1 MVLRLV
7 ILLLPIACVAF
18 AGNVKTALW
27 AVVLL
32 SAQGLIARLAWP
44 NLGIEVWKAV
54 GERRVQVAVIASSA
68 LVAVLVLSGTTD
80 ALAAAREA
88 PENEFGSW
96 GEWFVVVTNLPVL
109 VYQTIIGVR
118 VYRVTRVLSLNT
130 VTTELFDSV
139 LGRLFPEDR
148 LVANPVIADALT
160 SQVSFV
166 LTRSREAIRPDELG
180 QLFVALTKCHALKVL
195 AFTAIPGQFELDQ
208 SGRPKGLPFVDP
220 RENHSERAPIALR
233 PIKLHELT
241 HLISGCKVN
250 GMLQEVDFSW
260 ASWEQVNFSK
270 ADLRAANFIGTT
282 FRQCGFREADLREL
296 RVYLSDRELA
306 GARYY
311 GSTVHEEFWY
321 TQFHNCD
328 FTRARM
334 TPDLYSFIEANGTG
348 YSKTTILEAI
358 ICLSDGTEVLA
369 KHWRNNNP
377 HT

>member
-1 MVLRLV
+1 MVLRVAVL
-7 ILLLPIACVAF
+7 ILPIACVAF
-18 AGNVKTALW
+18 AGNLRSAFW
-27 AVVLL
+27 AIVLL
-32 SAQGLIARLAWP
+32 LAQSLIARLAWP
-44 NLGIEVWKAV
+44 HLWKEVWKAV
-54 GERRVQVAVIASSA
+54 GERQVQVAVIASAA
-68 LVAVLVLSGTTD
+68 LVGVLVLSGTTD

-208 SGRPKGLPFVDP
+208 SGRPKGLPFLDP
-220 RENHSERAPIALR
+220 REDHSERAPVALR

-250 GMLQEVDFSW
+250 GMLREVDFSW
-260 ASWEQVNFSK
+260 APWKQVNFSK
-270 ADLRAANFIGTT
+270 ADLREANCIGSH
-282 FRQCGFREADLREL
+282 FEECSFREADLRGL
-296 RVYLSDRELA
+296 RVCLSERELA

-311 GSTVHEEFWY
+311 GLNLEEQAWY
-321 TQFHNCD
+321 TQFVNCD
-328 FTRARM
+328 FAKARI
-334 TPDLYSFIEANGTG
+334 TPELYSFLESNGSGRTLQ
-348 YSKTTILEAI
+348 TIREAI
-358 ICLSDGTEVLA
+358 ICLPDGTEVLA
-369 KHWRNNNP
+369 KNWRRNTP
-377 HT
+377 TT